1 MASAIRASM
10 IPLLLLA
17 GATGCG
23 PGPDGGLALELRFGA
38 LEQAQTGAGLPE
50 ALAGLRVDI
59 TADDPGGPALASSG
73 CLGLGPDASQ
83 RHGLSLDLEPGAD
96 RLVVASGWTTADC
109 SGQPSWRGVAP
120 GVDVVAGQETTVE
133 LFVPPWGQQL
143 VALPAAL
150 PGPRA
155 FASTT
160 ALPDGKL
167 LVAGGFARAVHSG
180 GAVELEAACD
190 AWIFDPGAG
199 RVERV
204 LPMDACRGLHS
215 ALALADGRVLLA
227 GGCSRARFDPRGTGR
242 PRLRPQVDAL
252 VAGAS
257 LYDPASGR
265 FSSAGSD
272 LMLARAGAAAA
283 RLDDGRVLLAG
294 GRSAGVLRSD
304 ELLLGTPDEAGIN
317 WQIAAQRLVSGR
329 AGAGAAAGD
338 GGLWLVGGNAY
349 DAAPV
354 EWIDGDD
361 LQPQAAAIA
370 DPALALVGHSVRSHP
385 ASGVLIT
392 GGSTTVPGSPATAAL
407 ELLAG
412 DPAAPQRQSF
422 SLAAAR
428 SLHASAWLGDPA
440 DGRLAVIGG
449 LGAESSSRAD
459 VELVAVGAAG
469 TLLEAELTAGAIG
482 PAAARIPGGAV
493 VILGGLDVDAEGLIE
508 MAGSGQLLS
517 P

>member
-1 MASAIRASM
+1 MGSANRATM
-10 IPLLLLA
+10 ITMLLLA
-17 GATGCG
+17 STAGCG
-23 PGPDGGLALELRFGA
+23 PGADGGLALELRFGT
-38 LEQAQTGAGLPE
+38 LEQAQTGDGLPE
-50 ALAGLRVDI
+50 DLAGLRVDI

-73 CLGLGPDASQ
+73 CIALGPDAAE
-83 RHGLSLDLEPGAD
+83 RRGLSLDLEPGAG
-96 RLVVASGWTTADC
+96 RSVVASGWSNDDC
-109 SGQPSWRGVAP
+109 SGQPGWRGVAP

-133 LFVPPWGQQL
+133 LFVPPWGGQL
-143 VALPAAL
+143 VDLPAAL

-167 LVAGGFARAVHSG
+167 LLAGGFARAVQSG

-227 GGCSRARFDPRGTGR
+227 GGCSRARFDPRGAGR
-242 PRLRPQVDAL
+242 PMLRPQVDTL
-252 VAGAS
+252 VAGAG
-257 LYDPASGR
+257 LYDPQTDR
-265 FSSAGSD
+265 ITSAGSD
-272 LMLARAGAAAA
+272 LLLARSGAAAA
-283 RLDDGRVLLAG
+283 RLADGRVLLAG

-304 ELLLGTPDEAGIN
+304 ALLLGTPDEAGID
-317 WQIAAQRLVSGR
+317 WQIAAQRLVAGR
-329 AGAGAAAGD
+329 SGAGAAAGAS
-338 GGLWLVGGNAY
+338 GLWLVGGNAY
-349 DAAPV
+349 DTAPV
-354 EWIDGDD
+354 EWLDGQS
-361 LQPQAAAIA
+361 LAAQAAAVD
-370 DPALALVGHSVRSHP
+370 DPALALVGHAVRAHP
-385 ASGVLIT
+385 TGALIA
-392 GGSTTVPGSPATAAL
+392 GGSTTAPGSPATAAL

-422 SLAAAR
+422 NLAAAR

-440 DGRLAVIGG
+440 DGRLAIIGG
-449 LGAESSSRAD
+449 LGADRTSRLD
-459 VELVAVGAAG
+459 LELVTAGADG
-469 TLLEAELTAGAIG
+469 ELLAAPLAAGAIG
-482 PAAARIPGGAV
+482 GAAARVPGGAV

-508 MAGSGQLLS
+508 MAAGGRMLT